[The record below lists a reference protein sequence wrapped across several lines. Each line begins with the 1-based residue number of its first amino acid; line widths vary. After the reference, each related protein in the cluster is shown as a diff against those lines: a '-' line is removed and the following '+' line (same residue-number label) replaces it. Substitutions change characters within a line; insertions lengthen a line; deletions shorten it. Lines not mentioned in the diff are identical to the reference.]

1 MCDLKCYLAAPVA
14 SEYAW
19 HRAWVYSIP
28 GHISR
33 GFSLKAQHLISTGL
47 TAFLS
52 FSALCFSWCS
62 CLLHHPD
69 WLRQGRPQA
78 HLWGAGRGH
87 APLFWA
93 AAPLHGSGDVSPVPA
108 RQERQKAKGQLGGS
122 CSPELS
128 PGDNMHDC
136 SLPQLGCGQKGLAP
150 FRAGHYLC
158 P

>member
-1 MCDLKCYLAAPVA
+1 MCDLTCYLAAPVA

-19 HRAWVYSIP
+19 YSAWAYSIP

-33 GFSLKAQHLISTGL
+33 GFSLKAQHLLSAGL

-52 FSALCFSWCS
+52 FSAPCFSWSS
-62 CLLHHPD
+62 CLLYHPD
-69 WLRQGRPQA
+69 QLRQGRPRAQC
-78 HLWGAGRGH
+78 W
-87 APLFWA
+87 APPFRA
-93 AAPLHGSGDVSPVPA
+93 AVLLHRSGDVSPVPA

-128 PGDNMHDC
+128 PGDDMHNC
-136 SLPQLGCGQKGLAP
+136 SLPQLGCGQNGLAP
-150 FRAGHYLC
+150 FCAGHYLC